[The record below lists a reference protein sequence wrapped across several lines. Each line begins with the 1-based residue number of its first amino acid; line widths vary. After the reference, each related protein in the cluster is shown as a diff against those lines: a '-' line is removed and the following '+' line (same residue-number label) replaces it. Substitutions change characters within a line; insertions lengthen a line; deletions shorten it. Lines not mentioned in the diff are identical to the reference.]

1 MNQPLVSCHQA
12 SRTFGSGHRSVVAV
26 HNLSC
31 RVAPGDRVAV
41 VGPSGSG
48 KSTLIHLL
56 AGLDDPTTG
65 VVSWPGL
72 GNSPHQDPSQVGVI
86 FQGLSLIPALT
97 AQENAAIPLL
107 LRGASH
113 PDAQRAALLAMRSLG
128 IEAMANQLPEE
139 LSGGQAQRV
148 AAARVLAARPR
159 LILADEP
166 TGQLDQ
172 VAGRRVVDVLLE
184 TADELDAGLVV
195 ATHDA
200 HVAARFASQWR
211 MHDGALR
218 AVSPPATGGA
228 ALERDSGEPA

>member
-1 MNQPLVSCHQA
+1 MNRPLVTCEQV
-12 SRTFGSGHRSVVAV
+12 SRTFGSGHRAVVAV

-56 AGLDDPTTG
+56 AGLDEPTVG
-65 VVSWPGL
+65 VVAWPGL
-72 GNSPHQDPSQVGVI
+72 GSSPQQDPSQVGVI

-97 AQENAAIPLL
+97 AQENAAVPLL
-107 LRGASH
+107 LRGVSH
-113 PDAQRAALLAMRSLG
+113 RDAQDAALLALRTVG

-172 VAGRRVVDVLLE
+172 VAGRRVVDVLLA

-195 ATHDA
+195 ATHDS
-200 HVAARFASQWR
+200 HVAGRFGSQWR
-211 MHDGALR
+211 MHDGGLR
-218 AVSPPATGGA
+218 AISPPATRPAG
-228 ALERDSGEPA
+228 LDRDSGEPA